1 MENII
6 VPDSTF
12 NYNTV
17 VLHTPIVVSGGNHF
31 LKINRNDEPVYIQSP
46 KCNTKQGIL
55 KAGKKMYCDLVFTNE
70 NEAFIRWIEHLE
82 EHIQKTIYQ
91 NKTKWFESSLEL
103 NDIEDSFTS
112 PFKIYKSGKFYLL
125 RVNIPC
131 RLGTCGLKIFKES
144 GNETVDIENIT
155 PDTKI
160 ITILEVQGVKCSAK
174 SFQIEIEIKQMMV
187 LEDKNL
193 FERCIIKPSAPST
206 QFAEPVPISV
216 FNSTTSEQLEEF
228 ITKSNNTTDERP
240 KESFT
245 TSKNSALVVNSENTD
260 TSLIDTLS
268 GTNNDIQ
275 IEKQPKKIEEQPKK
289 IEEFDIDIDILDK
302 NEPIQIK
309 ERNDVYYE
317 MYKTAI
323 SKAKNAKILAISSFL
338 EAKRIKN
345 KYMIEDEDTDDDDDD
360 DGDYDVDTDDDDYNK
375 DNK

>member
-17 VLHTPIVVSGGNHF
+17 VLHTPTVVSGGNHF

-46 KCNTKQGIL
+46 KCSTKQGIL

-206 QFAEPVPISV
+206 QLAPSAEPVPISV
-216 FNSTTSEQLEEF
+216 LISTTTEQPEKSIIE
-228 ITKSNNTTDERP
+228 SNNTAERP
-240 KESFT
+240 NESFT
-245 TSKNSALVVNSENTD
+245 TSENSVLFVNSANTD
-260 TSLIDTLS
+260 TSLTDTLS

-275 IEKQPKKIEEQPKK
+275 IEEQPDK

-323 SKAKNAKILAISSFL
+323 SKAKTAKILAISSFL

-345 KYMIEDEDTDDDDDD
+345 KYMLNDEDTDDDDD
-360 DGDYDVDTDDDDYNK
+360 DYDVDTDDDDYNK